1 MIKKATTLEE
11 QVALLRSRGVE
22 ITNEGKARECLLDI
36 GYYRLGSYLFPF
48 EKTYPRHEKRTHE
61 YVVGTRLADAVALYY
76 FDFDLRNILNRYLSR
91 IEVALKTYITY
102 TLSNKY
108 KDSPAWFVDPSVMTD
123 SYVRHFDKVYA
134 DVKKSPVIQRHH
146 KKYPADR
153 YAPAWKTI
161 EYMTF
166 GDIENLYNSLKTTED
181 KLAISRFFG
190 VKQIT
195 IFENYI
201 KTLRTLR
208 NYCAH
213 NGVLFDLNLSRSIK
227 NGPAGKFSRSNS
239 QSLYAAFTIV
249 EYILNSVSLNR
260 LQEMRATVS
269 NAQAK
274 LFNIFPGAETLLKNT
289 GGLLIEKK

>member
-11 QVALLRSRGVE
+11 QVALLRNRGVE
-22 ITNEGKARECLLDI
+22 ITDEGKARECLLDI

-48 EKTYPRHEKRTHE
+48 EKTYPRHKNRTHE
-61 YVVGTRLADAVALYY
+61 FIAGTRLADAVALYY

-108 KDSPAWFVDPSVMTD
+108 KDSPTWFVDPGVMTD

-134 DVKKSPVIQRHH
+134 EIKKSPVIQRHH

-166 GDIENLYNSLKTTED
+166 GNLERLYINLKDPLD
-181 KLAISRFFG
+181 KQEISRKFG
-190 VKQIT
+190 VKRIK
-195 IFENYI
+195 IFENY
-201 KTLRTLR
+201 LVALLALR
-208 NYCAH
+208 NLCAH
-213 NGVLFDLNLSRSIK
+213 NGVLFDLRLTRSLK
-227 NGPAGKFSRSNS
+227 SGPAGT
-239 QSLYAAFTIV
+239 FTRNNDYCLSSVLKVV
-249 EYILNSVSLNR
+249 EYILRLISVNR
-260 LQEMRATVS
+260 LEEMKLTISDVLHILIS
-269 NAQAK
+269 KYPQAD
-274 LFNIFPGAETLLKNT
+274 TLLKKT
-289 GGLLIEKK
+289 AGLLQDKK